1 MLVRWVNIKFDDTR
15 ANWNWIKH
23 VQFLLVRFLLIGEFL
38 FSVYTGHLDVWAAQF
53 CLVLWYNLFLIV
65 SSHDFE
71 ESESAADLKPGQDWG
86 VF

>member
-1 MLVRWVNIKFDDTR
+1 MLIRWINIRFDATR
-15 ANWNWIKH
+15 ANWSALKH
-23 VQFLLVRFLLIGEFL
+23 IQFLIVRFLLIGEFFFAL
-38 FSVYTGHLDVWAAQF
+38 FTGHLNIWVAQF